1 MAALTMEGI
10 KPMSRLCVTIVLA
23 ATIAVLCSVNAAA
36 QKVRTLPPGDRP
48 VESRLL
54 ADDQVVVIESL
65 MGPSEPSP
73 FKLTQ
78 EQEIRDLA
86 RWEEVAIIHQAR
98 PQSFW
103 VMNGTW
109 LNTRVQARVMQTLK
123 TGRLATAPG
132 KLIEFEH
139 EGGDLTANGV
149 IIRSAVGVS
158 FDENTR
164 YLVGVRFHPDL
175 KKWQVG
181 VMFELDNL
189 GFLREH
195 TRRDGSTPDSA
206 LNGARLADIVEAIA
220 KTAK

>member
-1 MAALTMEGI
+1 
-10 KPMSRLCVTIVLA
+10 MSRYSDATLLVAAIVITCTFGVT
-23 ATIAVLCSVNAAA
+23 A
-36 QKVRTLPPGDRP
+36 QRVRTLRP
-48 VESRLL
+48 SDQPIGSRLL
-54 ADDQVVVIESL
+54 PDDQVVVIESI

-73 FKLTQ
+73 FKLTR
-78 EQEIRDLA
+78 ETELRDLA

-98 PQSFW
+98 PQSFF
-103 VMNGTW
+103 VKNGIW
-109 LNTRVQARVMQTLK
+109 LSTRVQARVMQTLK
-123 TGRLATAPG
+123 TDRLATAPG
-132 KLIEFEH
+132 KVIEFEH
-139 EGGDLTANGV
+139 EGGELTVKGV

-189 GFLREH
+189 GNLREH

-206 LNGARLADIVEAIA
+206 LKGARLADIAEAISKAA
-220 KTAK
+220 K